1 MSLVDKDTNA
11 LDDKKEV
18 VVTIPLLEKK
28 LSTTE
33 KVTKSD
39 EVHKRTENITTGEEV
54 VKGNDEVQKGT
65 EKITTNVEVD
75 KGTEKLEY
83 TKDAVVTI
91 RRKDSDKFEGHSK
104 GSTGWF
110 NIDHEF

>member
-1 MSLVDKDTNA
+1 MLDLYLKSTSFLEKFKGIYIMSLVDKDTNA

-54 VKGNDEVQKGT
+54 VNFIPKTTRSGIVQSLTLVGYSS
-65 EKITTNVEVD
+65 V
-75 KGTEKLEY
+75 L
-83 TKDAVVTI
+83 TKSI
-91 RRKDSDKFEGHSK
+91 
-104 GSTGWF
+104 
-110 NIDHEF
+110 